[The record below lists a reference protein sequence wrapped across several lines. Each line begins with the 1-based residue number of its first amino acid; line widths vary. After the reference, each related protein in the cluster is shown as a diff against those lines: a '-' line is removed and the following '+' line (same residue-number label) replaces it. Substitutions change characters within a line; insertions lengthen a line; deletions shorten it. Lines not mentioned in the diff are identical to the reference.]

1 MQLSCPASSWSKRK
15 RMTLS
20 LHLASDIWTLAFPTP
35 WGRISRSLSRWSR
48 FLLPKGH
55 PHPQGW
61 GCHILDIY
69 TWFDP
74 IYLFFLFLISPPP
87 FMPLGSSGLPSFFLA
102 IWVSALLH
110 QQAPHLHYLNQSQNC
125 GSGGRVRLS
134 LLAWETSWHEDYL
147 RLLRNFSST
156 LFICNWHSLSTDFG
170 VE

>member
-1 MQLSCPASSWSKRK
+1 MQPAFSLWHMDTCLSNTMREDQEVIVKVIKIFAAKRTPTSTGPWLPHLRHIHMVWSY
-15 RMTLS
+15 LPV
-20 LHLASDIWTLAFPTP
+20 FPV
-35 WGRISRSLSRWSR
+35 SNL
-48 FLLPKGH
+48 
-55 PHPQGW
+55 
-61 GCHILDIY
+61 
-69 TWFDP
+69 
-74 IYLFFLFLISPPP
+74 PPP

-102 IWVSALLH
+102 IWVFALLH

-125 GSGGRVRLS
+125 GRGGRVRLS